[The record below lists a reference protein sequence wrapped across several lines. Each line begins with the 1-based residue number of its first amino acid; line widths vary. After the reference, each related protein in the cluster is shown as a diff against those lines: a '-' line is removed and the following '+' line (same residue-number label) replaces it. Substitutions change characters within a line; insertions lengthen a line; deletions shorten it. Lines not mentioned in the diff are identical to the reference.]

1 MNASEGA
8 ASTHTSVTTA
18 NTTTTNSIT
27 TTAAADSSIAG
38 IAKVET
44 LAENKKEKSVDFG
57 QLREYCKNLFEFKM
71 VTIRKFR

>member
-8 ASTHTSVTTA
+8 ASTSTSVTTA
-18 NTTTTNSIT
+18 NTTTNSIT

>member
-1 MNASEGA
+1 MRASEGA

-18 NTTTTNSIT
+18 NTTTNSIT